1 LFGINDGALV
11 DANGRGEGMVR
22 PHVVR
27 DCGRGLLAAL
37 LLSYY
42 QVGAD
47 TVALAQEQTK
57 DTLSVAQATLE
68 DQRLDEYIRARQKF
82 DDDSDRYWRLIIEK
96 RRTRIAKRRNNQTV
110 QIDDYVLTQPPVYTG
125 PSKPANLPQVPE
137 PAPPV
142 YIPVIADFVKSAA
155 QYFNFVPQRPQ
166 HEIDY
171 KREYARV
178 ASSVGL
184 TREQVVRIY
193 GFESGGNGT
202 YDVQAG
208 LEYATPRARAINT
221 ALGYNQLLNTN
232 SVELMAEHGEQFVQ
246 ALERKAASLTGIP
259 RRALQNKVKV
269 VQAMI
274 QFCRTVPD
282 QWSEHD
288 KLANTPKG
296 LGVHAMIL
304 DVDVGPLLQAQKLV
318 NSVAFARNKGY
329 RGVLTAAE
337 LEMMNL
343 TGDGNG
349 LEIVMMPQAMRNQ
362 IPTANFFQQSGYG
375 RNPVAIRNNVVAKL
389 IAATDAKMDKEDK
402 LQGAKDLAA
411 AF

>member
-1 LFGINDGALV
+1 
-11 DANGRGEGMVR
+11 MR
-22 PHVVR
+22 PHLFR
-27 DCGRGLLAAL
+27 GCRGGLL
-37 LLSYY
+37 
-42 QVGAD
+42 
-47 TVALAQEQTK
+47 VALSLSSSELGAETSALGQERTSAAQC
-57 DTLSVAQATLE
+57 VAQATPD
-68 DQRLDEYIRARQKF
+68 DQRLGEYIRSRQKF
-82 DDDSDRYWRLIIEK
+82 DDDSSRYWALIVEK
-96 RRTRIAKRRNNQTV
+96 RRNRIAKRRNNEMPR
-110 QIDDYVLTQPPVYTG
+110 IDDYVLTQPPVYAG
-125 PSKPANLPQVPE
+125 PPKPANLPQVPGQ
-137 PAPPV
+137 APSAYV
-142 YIPVIADFVKSAA
+142 PVIADFVKSAA
-155 QYFNFVPQRPQ
+155 QYFNFAPERPQ
-166 HEIDY
+166 YEIDY

-184 TREQVVRIY
+184 TKEQIVRIY
-193 GFESGGNGT
+193 SFESGGNGT

-208 LEYATPRARAINT
+208 LEYSTPRARAINT
-221 ALGYNQLLNTN
+221 ALGYNQLLNAN

-246 ALERKAASLTGIP
+246 ALERKARALTGPYRKI
-259 RRALQNKVKV
+259 LENKIKV
-269 VQAMI
+269 VKAMI

-288 KLANTPKG
+288 KLANTPQG

-304 DVDVGPLLQAQKLV
+304 DVDVGPLLQVQKLL
-318 NSVAFARNKGY
+318 NSVMFARNRGY
-329 RGVLTAAE
+329 RGTLTAAE

-362 IPTANFFQQSGYG
+362 VPTANFFQQAGYG

-402 LQGAKDLAA
+402 LQGARDLAA

>member
-1 LFGINDGALV
+1 
-11 DANGRGEGMVR
+11 MR
-22 PHVVR
+22 PRSIR
-27 DCGRGLLAAL
+27 DCRGGLLVVL
-37 LLSYY
+37 LLSSS
-42 QVGAD
+42 QVGAAG
-47 TVALAQEQTK
+47 TI
-57 DTLSVAQATLE
+57 TLGQDRTNAAPFFAQAMPE

-82 DDDSDRYWRLIIEK
+82 DDDSGRYWALIVEK
-96 RRTRIAKRRNNQTV
+96 RRNRMAKRRNNEV
-110 QIDDYVLTQPPVYTG
+110 MRIDDYVLAQPPVYTG
-125 PSKPANLPQVPE
+125 PPRPADLPQIPQR
-137 PAPPV
+137 APPEYV
-142 YIPVIADFVKSAA
+142 PVIADFLKSAA
-155 QYFNFVPQRPQ
+155 QYFNFAPERPL

-178 ASSVGL
+178 AASAGL
-184 TREQVVRIY
+184 TKEQVVRIY

-208 LEYATPRARAINT
+208 LEYPTPHARAINT

-232 SVELMAEHGEQFVQ
+232 SVELMAEDGEQFVQ
-246 ALERKAASLTGIP
+246 ALERKARGLTGSY
-259 RRALQNKVKV
+259 RRILENKIRVVK
-269 VQAMI
+269 AMI

-288 KLANTPKG
+288 KLANTSQG

-318 NSVAFARNKGY
+318 NSVVFARNRGY
-329 RGVLTAAE
+329 HGILTAAE

-349 LEIVMMPQAMRNQ
+349 LEIVMMPQAMRGQ
-362 IPTANFFQQSGYG
+362 VPTANFFQQSGYG

-402 LQGAKDLAA
+402 LQGARDLAG

>member
-1 LFGINDGALV
+1 
-11 DANGRGEGMVR
+11 MR
-22 PHVVR
+22 PHVIR
-27 DCGRGLLAAL
+27 DRGRGLLVVL
-37 LLSYY
+37 LLSSCE
-42 QVGAD
+42 VGGH
-47 TVALAQEQTK
+47 TIALAQERTR
-57 DTLSVAQATLE
+57 DTSSVAQAAPE
-68 DQRLDEYIRARQKF
+68 DPPLGDYIRARQKF
-82 DDDSDRYWRLIIEK
+82 DDDSSRYWTLIAEK
-96 RRTRIAKRRNNQTV
+96 RHMRIAKRRNNQTV

-125 PSKPANLPQVPE
+125 PPKPANLPRIPQQ
-137 PAPPV
+137 APPV
-142 YIPVIADFVKSAA
+142 YVPVIADFVNSAA
-155 QYFNFVPQRPQ
+155 QYFNFVPERPQ

-208 LEYATPRARAINT
+208 LEYATPRAQAINT

-246 ALERKAASLTGIP
+246 ALERKAAGAAGG
-259 RRALQNKVKV
+259 RRRMLENKIKV
-269 VQAMI
+269 IKVMI
-274 QFCRTVPD
+274 EFCRTVPD
-282 QWSEHD
+282 AWSEHD

-349 LEIVMMPQAMRNQ
+349 LEIVMMSQAMRNQ
-362 IPTANFFQQSGYG
+362 VPTANFFQQSGYG
-375 RNPVAIRNNVVAKL
+375 RNPVAIRNNVVARL

-402 LQGAKDLAA
+402 LQGARDLAA

>member
-1 LFGINDGALV
+1 MRTRLI
-11 DANGRGEGMVR
+11 RR
-22 PHVVR
+22 
-27 DCGRGLLAAL
+27 CGGGLLVAL
-37 LLSYY
+37 LLSSGEVSAETSTLG
-42 QVGAD
+42 QFA
-47 TVALAQEQTK
+47 ALF
-57 DTLSVAQATLE
+57 VAQAMRE

-82 DDDSDRYWRLIIEK
+82 DDDSSRYWALIVEK
-96 RRTRIAKRRNNQTV
+96 RRNRMAKRRNNEMLR
-110 QIDDYVLTQPPVYTG
+110 IDDYVLTQPPVYTG
-125 PSKPANLPQVPE
+125 PPKPANLPQVPQQ
-137 PAPPV
+137 APPEYV
-142 YIPVIADFVKSAA
+142 PVIADFLKSAA
-155 QYFNFVPQRPQ
+155 QYFNFAPERPE

-178 ASSVGL
+178 ASSAGL
-184 TREQVVRIY
+184 TKEQVVRIY

-208 LEYATPRARAINT
+208 LEYPTPRARAINT

-232 SVELMAEHGEQFVQ
+232 SVELMAEDGEQFVQ
-246 ALERKAASLTGIP
+246 ALERKARGLTGSYRKI
-259 RRALQNKVKV
+259 LENKIRVVKS
-269 VQAMI
+269 MI

-288 KLANTPKG
+288 KLANTPQG

-304 DVDVGPLLQAQKLV
+304 DVDVGPLLQAQKLR
-318 NSVAFARNKGY
+318 NSVVFARNRGY

-362 IPTANFFQQSGYG
+362 VPTANFFQQSGYG

-402 LQGAKDLAA
+402 LQGARDLAG

>member
-1 LFGINDGALV
+1 MRTRLI
-11 DANGRGEGMVR
+11 RR
-22 PHVVR
+22 
-27 DCGRGLLAAL
+27 CGGGLLVAL
-37 LLSYY
+37 LLSSGEVSAETSTLG
-42 QVGAD
+42 QNRARA
-47 TVALAQEQTK
+47 ALF
-57 DTLSVAQATLE
+57 VAQAMRE

-82 DDDSDRYWRLIIEK
+82 EDDSSRYWALIVEK
-96 RRTRIAKRRNNQTV
+96 RRDRMAKRRNNEMLR
-110 QIDDYVLTQPPVYTG
+110 IDDYVLTQPPVYTG
-125 PSKPANLPQVPE
+125 PPKPANLPQVPQQ
-137 PAPPV
+137 APPEYV
-142 YIPVIADFVKSAA
+142 PVIADFLKSAA
-155 QYFNFVPQRPQ
+155 QYFNFAPERPE

-178 ASSVGL
+178 ASSAGL
-184 TREQVVRIY
+184 TKEQVVRIY

-208 LEYATPRARAINT
+208 LEYPTPRARAINT

-232 SVELMAEHGEQFVQ
+232 SVELMAEDGEQFVQ
-246 ALERKAASLTGIP
+246 ALERKARGLTGSYRKI
-259 RRALQNKVKV
+259 LENKIRVVKS
-269 VQAMI
+269 MI

-288 KLANTPKG
+288 KLANTPQG

-304 DVDVGPLLQAQKLV
+304 DVDVGPLLQAQKLR
-318 NSVAFARNKGY
+318 NSVVFARNRGY

-362 IPTANFFQQSGYG
+362 VPTANFFQQSGYG

-402 LQGAKDLAA
+402 LQGARDLAG

>member
-1 LFGINDGALV
+1 
-11 DANGRGEGMVR
+11 VR
-22 PHVVR
+22 PRIVR
-27 DCGRGLLAAL
+27 NGARGLLGLFFLSSCELGAA
-37 LLSYY
+37 
-42 QVGAD
+42 A
-47 TVALAQEQTK
+47 VALAREQTSG
-57 DTLSVAQATLE
+57 TSSVAQAIPE

-82 DDDSDRYWRLIIEK
+82 DDESTRYWNVIIEK
-96 RRTRIAKRRNNQTV
+96 RRIRIAKRRNNQTV

-125 PSKPANLPQVPE
+125 PPKPANVPRAPE
-137 PAPPV
+137 QAPPV
-142 YIPVIADFVKSAA
+142 YVPVIADFVKSAA
-155 QYFNFVPQRPQ
+155 QYFNFVPDRPQ

-178 ASSVGL
+178 ASSAGL
-184 TREQVVRIY
+184 TKEQVVRIY

-208 LEYATPRARAINT
+208 LEYSTPRAQAINT

-232 SVELMAEHGEQFVQ
+232 SVELMAEDGEQFVQ
-246 ALERKAASLTGIP
+246 ALERKARDLTGMP
-259 RRALQNKVKV
+259 RRTLENKIKV

-282 QWSEHD
+282 AWSEHD

-304 DVDVGPLLQAQKLV
+304 DVDVGPLLQVQKLI
-318 NSVAFARNKGY
+318 NSVTFARKRGY

-349 LEIVMMPQAMRNQ
+349 LEIVMMSQAMRNQ
-362 IPTANFFQQSGYG
+362 VPTANFFQQAGYG

-389 IAATDAKMDKEDK
+389 MAATDAKMDKEDK
-402 LQGAKDLAA
+402 LQGARDLAA

>member
-1 LFGINDGALV
+1 MRSRSI
-11 DANGRGEGMVR
+11 
-22 PHVVR
+22 R
-27 DCGRGLLAAL
+27 DCRGGLLVAL
-37 LLSYY
+37 LLSSIE
-42 QVGAD
+42 VGAAETITPGQD
-47 TVALAQEQTK
+47 RTSAALF
-57 DTLSVAQATLE
+57 VAQAMPE

-82 DDDSDRYWRLIIEK
+82 VDDSSRYWALIVEK
-96 RRTRIAKRRNNQTV
+96 RRNRMAKRRNNEMLR
-110 QIDDYVLTQPPVYTG
+110 IDDYVLTQPPVYTG
-125 PSKPANLPQVPE
+125 PPKPANLPQIPQR
-137 PAPPV
+137 APPEYV
-142 YIPVIADFVKSAA
+142 PVIADFLKSAA
-155 QYFNFVPQRPQ
+155 QYFNFAPERPQ

-178 ASSVGL
+178 ASSAGL
-184 TREQVVRIY
+184 TKEQVVRIY

-208 LEYATPRARAINT
+208 LEYLTPRARAINT

-232 SVELMAEHGEQFVQ
+232 SVELMAEDGEQFVQ
-246 ALERKAASLTGIP
+246 ALERKARGLTGSYRKI
-259 RRALQNKVKV
+259 LENKIRVVK
-269 VQAMI
+269 AMI

-288 KLANTPKG
+288 KLANTPQG

-318 NSVAFARNKGY
+318 NSVVFARNRGY

-349 LEIVMMPQAMRNQ
+349 LDIVMMPQAMRNQ
-362 IPTANFFQQSGYG
+362 VPTANFFQQSGYG

-402 LQGAKDLAA
+402 LQGARDLGG

>member
-1 LFGINDGALV
+1 MRPRSIRDR
-11 DANGRGEGMVR
+11 RG
-22 PHVVR
+22 
-27 DCGRGLLAAL
+27 GLLVAL
-37 LLSYY
+37 LLSSSE
-42 QVGAD
+42 VGAAEMI
-47 TVALAQEQTK
+47 TLGQEQT
-57 DTLSVAQATLE
+57 SAAPFVAQAMPE

-82 DDDSDRYWRLIIEK
+82 DDDSGRYWALIVEK
-96 RRTRIAKRRNNQTV
+96 RRNRMAKRRNNEV
-110 QIDDYVLTQPPVYTG
+110 MRIDDYVLAQPPVYTG
-125 PSKPANLPQVPE
+125 PPRPADLPQIPQR
-137 PAPPV
+137 APPEYV
-142 YIPVIADFVKSAA
+142 PVIADFLKSAA
-155 QYFNFVPQRPQ
+155 QYFNFAPERPL

-178 ASSVGL
+178 AASAGL
-184 TREQVVRIY
+184 TKEQVVRIY

-208 LEYATPRARAINT
+208 LEYPTPHARAINT

-232 SVELMAEHGEQFVQ
+232 SVELMAEDGEQFVQ
-246 ALERKAASLTGIP
+246 ALERKARGLTGSY
-259 RRALQNKVKV
+259 RRILENKIRVVK
-269 VQAMI
+269 AMI

-288 KLANTPKG
+288 KLANTSQG

-318 NSVAFARNKGY
+318 NSVVFARNRGY
-329 RGVLTAAE
+329 HGILTAAE

-349 LEIVMMPQAMRNQ
+349 LEILMMPQAMRGQ
-362 IPTANFFQQSGYG
+362 VPTANFFQQSGYG

-402 LQGAKDLAA
+402 LQGARDLAG

>member
-1 LFGINDGALV
+1 
-11 DANGRGEGMVR
+11 
-22 PHVVR
+22 
-27 DCGRGLLAAL
+27 L
-37 LLSYY
+37 LLSSSE
-42 QVGAD
+42 VGAAE
-47 TVALAQEQTK
+47 TI
-57 DTLSVAQATLE
+57 TLGQDRTSAASFVAQAMPE

-82 DDDSDRYWRLIIEK
+82 DDDSGRYWALIVEK
-96 RRTRIAKRRNNQTV
+96 RRNRMAKRRNNEV
-110 QIDDYVLTQPPVYTG
+110 PRIDDYVLTQPPVYTG
-125 PSKPANLPQVPE
+125 PPRPADLPQIPQRAAPE
-137 PAPPV
+137 YV
-142 YIPVIADFVKSAA
+142 PVIADFLKSAA
-155 QYFNFVPQRPQ
+155 QYFNFAPDRPL

-178 ASSVGL
+178 ASSAGL
-184 TREQVVRIY
+184 TKEQVVRIY

-208 LEYATPRARAINT
+208 LEYPTPRARAINT

-232 SVELMAEHGEQFVQ
+232 SVELMAEDGEQFVQ
-246 ALERKAASLTGIP
+246 ALERKARGLTGSY
-259 RRALQNKVKV
+259 RRILENKIRV
-269 VQAMI
+269 VRAMI

-288 KLANTPKG
+288 KLANTPQG

-318 NSVAFARNKGY
+318 NSIVFARNRGY
-329 RGVLTAAE
+329 RGALTAAE

-349 LEIVMMPQAMRNQ
+349 LEIVMMPQAMRGQ
-362 IPTANFFQQSGYG
+362 VPTANFFQQSGYG

-402 LQGAKDLAA
+402 LQGARDLAS

>member
-1 LFGINDGALV
+1 
-11 DANGRGEGMVR
+11 VR
-22 PHVVR
+22 PHVIR
-27 DCGRGLLAAL
+27 DRGRGLLL
-37 LLSYY
+37 VILLSFCG
-42 QVGAD
+42 VGGHA
-47 TVALAQEQTK
+47 VAPAQERTK
-57 DTLSVAQATLE
+57 DTLSVAQAAPE
-68 DQRLDEYIRARQKF
+68 DPRLDEYIRARQKF
-82 DDDSDRYWRLIIEK
+82 DDDSSRYWTLIVEK
-96 RRTRIAKRRNNQTV
+96 RRVRIAKRRNNQTV

-125 PSKPANLPQVPE
+125 PPKPANLPRVPE
-137 PAPPV
+137 QTPPV
-142 YIPVIADFVKSAA
+142 YVPVIADFVNSAA
-155 QYFNFVPQRPQ
+155 QYFNFVPERPQ

-178 ASSVGL
+178 ASSAGL

-208 LEYATPRARAINT
+208 LEYATPRAQAINT

-246 ALERKAASLTGIP
+246 ALERKATGLTGM
-259 RRALQNKVKV
+259 RRRMLENKIKV
-269 VQAMI
+269 VKIMI
-274 QFCRTVPD
+274 EFCRTVPD
-282 QWSEHD
+282 AWSEHD

-318 NSVAFARNKGY
+318 NSVAFARNRGY

-349 LEIVMMPQAMRNQ
+349 LEIVMMSQAMRNQ
-362 IPTANFFQQSGYG
+362 VPTANFFQQSGYG

-402 LQGAKDLAA
+402 LQGARDLAA
-411 AF
+411 VF

>member
-1 LFGINDGALV
+1 
-11 DANGRGEGMVR
+11 MR
-22 PHVVR
+22 PRSIR
-27 DCGRGLLAAL
+27 DCRGGLLVAL
-37 LLSYY
+37 LLSSSE
-42 QVGAD
+42 VGAAEMI
-47 TVALAQEQTK
+47 TLGQEQT
-57 DTLSVAQATLE
+57 SAAPFVAQAMPE

-82 DDDSDRYWRLIIEK
+82 DDDSGRYWALIVEK
-96 RRTRIAKRRNNQTV
+96 RRNRMAKRRNNEV
-110 QIDDYVLTQPPVYTG
+110 MRIDDYVLAQPPVYTG
-125 PSKPANLPQVPE
+125 PPRPADLPQIPQR
-137 PAPPV
+137 APPEYV
-142 YIPVIADFVKSAA
+142 PVIADFLKSAA
-155 QYFNFVPQRPQ
+155 QYFNFAPERPL

-178 ASSVGL
+178 AASAGL
-184 TREQVVRIY
+184 TKEQVVRIY

-208 LEYATPRARAINT
+208 LEYPTPHARAINT

-232 SVELMAEHGEQFVQ
+232 SVELMAEDGEQFVQ
-246 ALERKAASLTGIP
+246 ALERKARGLTGSY
-259 RRALQNKVKV
+259 RRILENKIRVVK
-269 VQAMI
+269 AMI

-288 KLANTPKG
+288 KLANTSQG

-318 NSVAFARNKGY
+318 NSVVFARNRGY
-329 RGVLTAAE
+329 HGILTAAE

-349 LEIVMMPQAMRNQ
+349 LEIVMMPQAMRGQ
-362 IPTANFFQQSGYG
+362 VPTANFFQQSGYG

-402 LQGAKDLAA
+402 LQGARDLAG

>member
-1 LFGINDGALV
+1 MRPRSIRDR
-11 DANGRGEGMVR
+11 RG
-22 PHVVR
+22 
-27 DCGRGLLAAL
+27 GLLVAL
-37 LLSYY
+37 LLSSSE
-42 QVGAD
+42 VGAAEMI
-47 TVALAQEQTK
+47 TLGQEQT
-57 DTLSVAQATLE
+57 SAAPFVAQAMPE

-82 DDDSDRYWRLIIEK
+82 DDDSGRYWALIVEK
-96 RRTRIAKRRNNQTV
+96 RRNRMAKRRNNEV
-110 QIDDYVLTQPPVYTG
+110 MRIDDYVLAQPPVYTG
-125 PSKPANLPQVPE
+125 PPRPADLPQIPQR
-137 PAPPV
+137 APPEYV
-142 YIPVIADFVKSAA
+142 PVIADFLKSAA
-155 QYFNFVPQRPQ
+155 QYFNFAPERPL

-178 ASSVGL
+178 AASAGL
-184 TREQVVRIY
+184 TKEQVVRIY

-208 LEYATPRARAINT
+208 LEYPTPHARAINT

-232 SVELMAEHGEQFVQ
+232 SVELMAEDGEQFVQ
-246 ALERKAASLTGIP
+246 ALERKARGLTGSY
-259 RRALQNKVKV
+259 RRILENKIRVVK
-269 VQAMI
+269 AMI

-288 KLANTPKG
+288 KLANTSQG

-318 NSVAFARNKGY
+318 NSVVFARNRGY
-329 RGVLTAAE
+329 HGILTAAE

-349 LEIVMMPQAMRNQ
+349 LEIVMMPQAMRGQ
-362 IPTANFFQQSGYG
+362 VPTANFFQQSGYG

-402 LQGAKDLAA
+402 LQGARDLAG

>member
-1 LFGINDGALV
+1 MSSYEPGAYT
-11 DANGRGEGMVR
+11 M
-22 PHVVR
+22 
-27 DCGRGLLAAL
+27 
-37 LLSYY
+37 
-42 QVGAD
+42 
-47 TVALAQEQTK
+47 ALAQEQMS
-57 DTLSVAQATLE
+57 DTLSVVQEVHE
-68 DQRLDEYIRARQKF
+68 DQQIDQYLRARQKF
-82 DDDSDRYWRLIIEK
+82 DDDNNRYWRLIIEK
-96 RRTRIAKRRNNQTV
+96 RRIRIAKRRDDQALR
-110 QIDDYVLTQPPVYTG
+110 IEDYVLTQPPVYTG
-125 PSKPANLPQVPE
+125 PPKPANLPRVPE
-137 PAPPV
+137 QAPPTYV
-142 YIPVIADFVKSAA
+142 PVIADFVKSAA
-155 QYFNFVPQRPQ
+155 QYFNFVPERPQ

-178 ASSVGL
+178 ASSAGL
-184 TREQVVRIY
+184 TKEQVVRIF

-208 LEYATPRARAINT
+208 LEYATPRAQAINT

-232 SVELMAEHGEQFVQ
+232 SVELMAEYGEQFVRV
-246 ALERKAASLTGIP
+246 LERKASSLTGMP
-259 RRALQNKVKV
+259 RRLLENKIKV
-269 VQAMI
+269 VEAMV

-282 QWSEHD
+282 QWGEHD

-318 NSVAFARNKGY
+318 NSVGFARNRGY

-349 LEIVMMPQAMRNQ
+349 LEIVMMSQAMRNQ
-362 IPTANFFQQSGYG
+362 VPTANFFQQAGYG

-402 LQGAKDLAA
+402 LQGARDLAA

>member
-1 LFGINDGALV
+1 MRTRLI
-11 DANGRGEGMVR
+11 RR
-22 PHVVR
+22 
-27 DCGRGLLAAL
+27 CGGGLLVAL
-37 LLSYY
+37 LLSSGEVSAETSTLG
-42 QVGAD
+42 QNRARA
-47 TVALAQEQTK
+47 ALF
-57 DTLSVAQATLE
+57 VAQAMRE

-82 DDDSDRYWRLIIEK
+82 DDDSSRYWALIVEK
-96 RRTRIAKRRNNQTV
+96 RRNRMAKRRNNEMLR
-110 QIDDYVLTQPPVYTG
+110 IDDYVLTQPPVYTG
-125 PSKPANLPQVPE
+125 PPKPANLPQVPQQ
-137 PAPPV
+137 APPEYV
-142 YIPVIADFVKSAA
+142 PVIADFLKSAA
-155 QYFNFVPQRPQ
+155 QYFNFAPERPE

-178 ASSVGL
+178 ASSAGL
-184 TREQVVRIY
+184 TKEQVVRIY

-208 LEYATPRARAINT
+208 LEYPTPRARAINT

-232 SVELMAEHGEQFVQ
+232 SVELMAEDGEQFVQ
-246 ALERKAASLTGIP
+246 ALERKARGLTGSYRKI
-259 RRALQNKVKV
+259 LENKIRVVKS
-269 VQAMI
+269 MI

-288 KLANTPKG
+288 KLANTPQG

-304 DVDVGPLLQAQKLV
+304 DVDVGPLLQAQKLR
-318 NSVAFARNKGY
+318 NSVVFARNRGY

-362 IPTANFFQQSGYG
+362 VPTANFFQQSGYG

-402 LQGAKDLAA
+402 LQGARDLAG

>member
-1 LFGINDGALV
+1 MRTRLI
-11 DANGRGEGMVR
+11 RR
-22 PHVVR
+22 
-27 DCGRGLLAAL
+27 CGGGLLVAL
-37 LLSYY
+37 LLGEVSAETSTLG
-42 QVGAD
+42 QNRARA
-47 TVALAQEQTK
+47 ALF
-57 DTLSVAQATLE
+57 VAQAMRE

-82 DDDSDRYWRLIIEK
+82 EDDSSRYWALIVEK
-96 RRTRIAKRRNNQTV
+96 RRNRMAKRRNNEMLR
-110 QIDDYVLTQPPVYTG
+110 IDDYVLTQPPVYTG
-125 PSKPANLPQVPE
+125 PPKPANLPQVPQQ
-137 PAPPV
+137 APPEYV
-142 YIPVIADFVKSAA
+142 PVIADFLKSAA
-155 QYFNFVPQRPQ
+155 QYFNFAPERPE

-178 ASSVGL
+178 ASSAGL
-184 TREQVVRIY
+184 TKEQVVRIY

-208 LEYATPRARAINT
+208 LEYPTPRARAINT

-232 SVELMAEHGEQFVQ
+232 SVELMAEDGEQFVQ
-246 ALERKAASLTGIP
+246 ALERKARGLTGSYRKI
-259 RRALQNKVKV
+259 LENKIKV
-269 VQAMI
+269 VKSMI

-288 KLANTPKG
+288 KLANTPQG

-304 DVDVGPLLQAQKLV
+304 DVDVGPLLQAQKLR
-318 NSVAFARNKGY
+318 NSVVFARNRGY

-362 IPTANFFQQSGYG
+362 VPTANFFQQSGYG

-402 LQGAKDLAA
+402 LQGARDLAG